1 MQEEYRLKDE
11 AVAKQ
16 VAKLVAEVQAIRVQQ
31 ESAVKQDSAP
41 EKREKENASLGKHE
55 PCASQ

>member
-1 MQEEYRLKDE
+1 M
-11 AVAKQ
+11 
-16 VAKLVAEVQAIRVQQ
+16 AKLVAEVQAIRVQQ

-41 EKREKENASLGKHE
+41 EKREKENVSLGKQE